1 MESTAYNATRES
13 TSFRGY
19 SAAQKERGID
29 SGVINRLLYAAMS
42 APAPLQYLP
51 WKFIA
56 ITDRPT
62 LGLLANRLPFA
73 AKLSRAVADI
83 VVCAVVQ
90 DALLENEAMAII
102 NCTCASQNI
111 ILTAQAMGYSTAW
124 TSLYPDE
131 GNMNTVREMLQI
143 PAHVIPLN
151 ILPLVESG
159 YNEKAKS
166 KYDAGSIFREKWN
179 KH

>member
-1 MESTAYNATRES
+1 MESAIINPAVKSGIIPGLTN
-13 TSFRGY
+13 GY
-19 SAAQKERGID
+19 RRKEIDAA
-29 SGVINRLLYAAMS
+29 VINRLLYAAMS
-42 APAPLQYLP
+42 APAPLQNLP

-56 ITDRPT
+56 VTDEPT
-62 LGLLANRLPFA
+62 LNQLAGKLPFA

-83 VVCAVVQ
+83 VVCANVKN
-90 DALLENEAMAII
+90 ALMESEAMAII

-131 GNMNTVREMLQI
+131 SNMKTVREILQI
-143 PAHVIPLN
+143 PSHVIPLN

-159 YNEKAKS
+159 YSEKAKS
-166 KYDAGSIFREKWN
+166 KYDTANIYREKWN
-179 KH
+179 HF

>member
-1 MESTAYNATRES
+1 MERALFNPAISNGTMAGFASNYRTREVDE
-13 TSFRGY
+13 T
-19 SAAQKERGID
+19 
-29 SGVINRLLYAAMS
+29 VINRLLYAAMT
-42 APAPLQYLP
+42 APAPVEHLP

-56 ITDRPT
+56 VTDRTT
-62 LGLLANRLPFA
+62 LDQLAVKLPFA

-83 VVCAVVQ
+83 VVCAVVR
-90 DALLENEAMAII
+90 DALMENEAMAII

-124 TSLYPDE
+124 TSLYPDAS
-131 GNMNTVREMLQI
+131 NMDTVRETLQI
-143 PAHVIPLN
+143 PPFVIPLN

-159 YNEKAKS
+159 FSEKAMS
-166 KYDAGSIFREKWN
+166 KYDAGSIYREKWN

>member
-1 MESTAYNATRES
+1 MGSTLINPAISDGSIAGFSPNYRTRE
-13 TSFRGY
+13 
-19 SAAQKERGID
+19 ID
-29 SGVINRLLYAAMS
+29 ATVINRLLYAAMS
-42 APAPLQYLP
+42 APAPVQHLP

-56 ITDRPT
+56 VTDRTT
-62 LGLLANRLPFA
+62 LDRLAVKLPFA

-83 VVCAVVQ
+83 VVCAVVR
-90 DALLENEAMAII
+90 DALMENEAMAII

-131 GNMNTVREMLQI
+131 AHMDNVRQILQI
-143 PAHVIPLN
+143 PPFVIPLN

-159 YNEKAKS
+159 FSEKAMS
-166 KYDAGSIFREKWN
+166 KYDPGCIYREKWN
-179 KH
+179 EH